1 MLSSFTKMITGY
13 WSGAKGDKGE
23 SDHTAGFNDQPDA
36 GFNDQPD
43 ASDDGSDDNES
54 DSKNAA
60 AQPHSAAPP
69 HELAEGSDESVG
81 SRRDPDASGGG
92 RKLDVQ
98 HDADSSDDESASA
111 GSRSSESDDS
121 SVMSDA
127 SDSGREPDA
136 KNDAAPLHTLLRWP
150 SSNDDLLRET
160 FGSDRTHW
168 PSLATDARV
177 VKFVLHQLYDP
188 SKFDYYK
195 QALRTKSGVAI
206 KNRIDLAR
214 FCNESADSEL
224 LTRFDRACTSVVQNL
239 DRLRLELDVG
249 SFHLDESI
257 SLSSSQN
264 DHANAKNSKGK
275 DEVVTF
281 DAMMPRGK
289 AQVLLRVPGGTIV
302 RARQTLLGDKGLP
315 PNIKA
320 QIAALPKHTGS
331 RWIHLIGDKSK
342 HPMCVPQNE
351 EGDEYDSLPSER
363 VRCLPHAFV
372 DVIGYRRRLESKL
385 LRDEPKGSLNV
396 CDIRHFSDV
405 VKRKLNCNLEHLKFR
420 SVASDPPSHK
430 DPNETWLT
438 FFRRQATGKYLLMDD
453 GHAQGI
459 DCENKVIWYASRR
472 VASLELLRIID
483 EKRSFARKVVYEG
496 D

>member
-1 MLSSFTKMITGY
+1 
-13 WSGAKGDKGE
+13 
-23 SDHTAGFNDQPDA
+23 
-36 GFNDQPD
+36 
-43 ASDDGSDDNES
+43 
-54 DSKNAA
+54 
-60 AQPHSAAPP
+60 
-69 HELAEGSDESVG
+69 
-81 SRRDPDASGGG
+81 
-92 RKLDVQ
+92 
-98 HDADSSDDESASA
+98 
-111 GSRSSESDDS
+111 
-121 SVMSDA
+121 
-127 SDSGREPDA
+127 
-136 KNDAAPLHTLLRWP
+136 
-150 SSNDDLLRET
+150 
-160 FGSDRTHW
+160 
-168 PSLATDARV
+168 
-177 VKFVLHQLYDP
+177 
-188 SKFDYYK
+188 
-195 QALRTKSGVAI
+195 
-206 KNRIDLAR
+206 
-214 FCNESADSEL
+214 
-224 LTRFDRACTSVVQNL
+224 L